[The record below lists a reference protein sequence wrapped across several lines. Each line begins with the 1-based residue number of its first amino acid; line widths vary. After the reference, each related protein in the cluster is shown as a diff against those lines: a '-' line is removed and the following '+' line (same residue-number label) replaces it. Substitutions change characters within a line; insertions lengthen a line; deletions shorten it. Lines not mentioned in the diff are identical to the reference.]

1 MDEMKITATQI
12 TELYAFTRQHFVE
25 HYDVQTEL
33 VDHLANDIEHIW
45 KAHPALSFQEAR
57 TMSFKK
63 FGVFGFMNVVEERQK
78 ALGKK
83 YWRIIWRFAKDWFE
97 LPKIIGTGMI
107 CFLLY
112 QIFTSNIS
120 EYVPISIFLAYYL
133 VCIIKV
139 IQLNKVVK
147 QRKIRTHKTWML
159 EDFIYRQGCANAGL
173 LPLYMFQIFTQIDDL
188 TNASMIWGIIAAV
201 FYTLTVIIG
210 YISLFILPQKAEE
223 LLAETYP
230 EYKML

>member
-1 MDEMKITATQI
+1 MKITATQI

-33 VDHLANDIEHIW
+33 VDHLANDIEHLW

-63 FGVFGFMNVVEERQK
+63 FGVFGFMDVVEERQK
-78 ALGKK
+78 ALSKR

-97 LPKIIGTGMI
+97 LPKIIGTAMI
-107 CFLLY
+107 CFLFY

-120 EYVPISIFLAYYL
+120 EYVPVSIFLGYYL
-133 VCIIKV
+133 VCLV
-139 IQLNKVVK
+139 KVVQLRRTFK
-147 QRKIRTHKTWML
+147 QRKKTTHKTWML
-159 EDFIYRQGCANAGL
+159 EDFIFSQGCANTAL
-173 LPLYMFQIFTQIDDL
+173 LPLYTCQVFIHFDDFTNMSL
-188 TNASMIWGIIAAV
+188 IWGVIAAI
-201 FYTLTVIIG
+201 FYTLSFIIG
-210 YISLFILPQKAEE
+210 YISLIILPQKAEE
-223 LLAETYP
+223 LLGETYP

>member
-63 FGVFGFMNVVEERQK
+63 FGVFGFMDVVAQKQK
-78 ALGKK
+78 AMNQH
-83 YWRIIWRFAKDWFE
+83 YWTILLRFAKEWFS
-97 LPKIIGTGMI
+97 LPKIVSTLLL
-107 CFLLY
+107 FL
-112 QIFTSNIS
+112 I
-120 EYVPISIFLAYYL
+120 
-133 VCIIKV
+133 
-139 IQLNKVVK
+139 
-147 QRKIRTHKTWML
+147 
-159 EDFIYRQGCANAGL
+159 
-173 LPLYMFQIFTQIDDL
+173 
-188 TNASMIWGIIAAV
+188 
-201 FYTLTVIIG
+201 FYTLLQFSFAKEIILIALGVLVLLNG
-210 YISLFILPQKAEE
+210 YILFKNRHREKNKKKDKVFLLESMIGSSRNGISFISLINLFNLGTTFDIPFFTLEMYWQVLIAFIATLLCILYYITAVVMPSKAEE